1 MDFGWVWLGSI
12 GSIAYGESA
21 PSPLRKFVFYHDIR
35 PSIWSVPR
43 FQNHCFYYVYTP
55 LTMARI
61 PLQSILSQ
69 LQNQR
74 FPYLQNQRPTV
85 LIYSMNVLLL
95 SPAPGLS
102 RATFLGTYSTLP
114 LSPDLLPL
122 APQKSRFNIKAW
134 CAAPKRKFSLPDAA
148 KFHA

>member
-1 MDFGWVWLGSI
+1 MRTVNQRHLHSGSSYFI
-12 GSIAYGESA
+12 TTYAPLYG
-21 PSPLRKFVFYHDIR
+21 P
-35 PSIWSVPR
+35 
-43 FQNHCFYYVYTP
+43 FQDSKNHCFYYVYTP
-55 LTMARI
+55 LTMART

-85 LIYSMNVLLL
+85 LIYSMNVLLP

-122 APQKSRFNIKAW
+122 APQKGRFNIKAW